1 MSDFPE
7 NHIEIYQNAILIDG
21 REVLVE
27 SGSFTVEAR
36 REGDTRSPVTLTLLP
51 ETVTFYTSFYERKK
65 NQ

>member
-1 MSDFPE
+1 MTDYAK
-7 NHIEIYQNAILIDG
+7 NHVEIYPNAILIDG

-36 REGDTRSPVTLTLLP
+36 REGDTRSPVTLTLIP